1 MHRGQ
6 EKRAC
11 LQALACQ
18 AVGSGN
24 EVERRLAST
33 VEGRKAWGKRAV
45 HIHSTNESVRMES
58 GTGRE
63 QRWQRPA
70 RPAEILDTTA
80 GG

>member
-33 VEGRKAWGKRAV
+33 VEGRKAWGNRAV
-45 HIHSTNESVRMES
+45 HIQTRVSDGIRDRARATLAEASTAS
-58 GTGRE
+58 
-63 QRWQRPA
+63 
-70 RPAEILDTTA
+70 
-80 GG
+80 